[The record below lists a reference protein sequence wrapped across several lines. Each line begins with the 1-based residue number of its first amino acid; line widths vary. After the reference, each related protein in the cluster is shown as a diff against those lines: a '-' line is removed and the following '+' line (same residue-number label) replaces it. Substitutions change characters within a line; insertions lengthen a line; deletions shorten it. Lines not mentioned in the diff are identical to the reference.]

1 MNKKHQTITDWS
13 MDDRPREKLIKKGVK
28 ALSNS
33 ELLAILFRSGTKE
46 KNAVDLARE
55 VLDNC
60 GNDLNKLSKL
70 NYFDLKEIDGIGDA
84 KAISIIAAFELGRR
98 RPEINPNQQIT
109 TSNSAF
115 NIIHPYFKDQEQ
127 EEVYIIY
134 LSHKLAV
141 IEIFHVSKGSI
152 SASIVDIRIIL
163 KRALQNLASSIIIA
177 HNHPSGSL
185 EPSKN
190 DIDITNS
197 LKQACDLLTIKLM
210 DHLIIGNDNYY
221 SFADENKL

>member
-33 ELLAILFRSGTKE
+33 ELLAILFRYGTKE

-98 RPEINPNQQIT
+98 RPEINPN
-109 TSNSAF
+109 
-115 NIIHPYFKDQEQ
+115 
-127 EEVYIIY
+127 
-134 LSHKLAV
+134 
-141 IEIFHVSKGSI
+141 
-152 SASIVDIRIIL
+152 
-163 KRALQNLASSIIIA
+163 
-177 HNHPSGSL
+177 
-185 EPSKN
+185 
-190 DIDITNS
+190 
-197 LKQACDLLTIKLM
+197 
-210 DHLIIGNDNYY
+210 
-221 SFADENKL
+221 